1 MCWWQCR
8 YGEASLTSMELRT
21 VIQSERRLSP
31 ARKLWAGLQ
40 PSLRRSSFAML
51 RAAVF
56 RRARDFMVRTS
67 AADYGRLIAV
77 LAISRSLHYF
87 NYVV

>member
-1 MCWWQCR
+1 VLVAVPVRRSQFEFNGACEQSFSRKGGCR
-8 YGEASLTSMELRT
+8 PPEDR
-21 VIQSERRLSP
+21 
-31 ARKLWAGLQ
+31 AGLA

-67 AADYGRLIAV
+67 AADYGRL
-77 LAISRSLHYF
+77 F
-87 NYVV
+87 